1 MEYLSVNLGDKVKLN
16 LFKVGK
22 KFHVKIHE
30 DQTTNWVVQG
40 VLKSFMFQL

>member
-22 KFHVKIHE
+22 VSCKNSWRP
-30 DQTTNWVVQG
+30 DNYNWVVQG